1 MLEKHNG
8 RYFRNGAEI
17 TAGEYAGILA
27 DTKAKAQWV
36 DRVCA
41 GTASAQDVP
50 EQWREEIIQRAAGR
64 QALIILRPD
73 DEERARQTLSACG
86 VRMLTQEEVES
97 L

>member
-1 MLEKHNG
+1 M
-8 RYFRNGAEI
+8 
-17 TAGEYAGILA
+17 
-27 DTKAKAQWV
+27 
-36 DRVCA
+36 
-41 GTASAQDVP
+41 
-50 EQWREEIIQRAAGR
+50 RAAGR